1 MAIEALGTPVLVRAW
16 RTTASTFSRSAV
28 ESGAATCAGRSDAA
42 SKIKMRAAN
51 RFRGRASRFMDDS
64 SEAGTVYGFAH
75 TSLAGITI
83 AAMSLDE
90 YKRKR
95 RFEET
100 PEPPPKLEKQSR
112 RRFVVQRHDATRLH
126 YDFRL
131 EMEGVLKSW
140 AVPKG
145 PSLDPADKRLAMQ
158 VEDHPVSY
166 YDFEGTIPQG
176 NYGGG
181 TVMVW
186 DAGTWEPLSP
196 VPVNGEYAP
205 GTEKEAAAM
214 LVKGDLKFRLKGKR
228 LNGDFA
234 LVHIK
239 GRAGSKGNEWLLI
252 KKKDDRVVAGFDI
265 DAYDTSILSG
275 RTMAEIAGDEDSAEW
290 KSSRPAS
297 RGRVK
302 AAWLAGAIARA
313 DSKRKVLNA
322 EDAEKKALTAENAE
336 GAEQN
341 DGKSPRR
348 AARLVA
354 RANASDTA
362 SKAAGSKDSTS
373 KSRSK
378 KSSANSAIKALAG
391 AEEKPMPT
399 VVHPMLATPTG
410 KAFDDPDWLFEIKW
424 DGYRAVAFIEDGRV
438 RLVSRNQN
446 DLTAQFPEL
455 GSLPQFVKAQRAILD
470 GEIVALDEEGRP
482 SFSLMQQR
490 TGFQPGK
497 RRLPRREGVPVIY
510 YAFDLLYLDGL
521 DLRRVALEQRKQLLQ
536 DRIVAGESGVIHFSD
551 HYAEKGLALFE
562 AAKQRGLEGIVAKK
576 RSSAYEEKRSRDWLK
591 IKITQRQE
599 CVIGGYTDP
608 EGSREYFGALVLGLY
623 PSTSPSA
630 SLGASAAG
638 SQGRLIHVGQVGTG
652 FDQKTLHEIFARL
665 QPLKTRQNPFYGEI
679 GGLRKVQF
687 VRPELVAEIK
697 FAEWTHETAE
707 GGMKLRAP
715 VFMGLRFDKPA
726 QECRLED
733 AVAN

>member
-1 MAIEALGTPVLVRAW
+1 ML
-16 RTTASTFSRSAV
+16 
-28 ESGAATCAGRSDAA
+28 
-42 SKIKMRAAN
+42 
-51 RFRGRASRFMDDS
+51 
-64 SEAGTVYGFAH
+64 
-75 TSLAGITI
+75 
-83 AAMSLDE
+83 LDE

-100 PEPPPKLEKQSR
+100 PEPPPKVEKQSR
-112 RRFVVQRHDATRLH
+112 HRFVVQRHAATRLH

-166 YDFEGTIPQG
+166 YDFEGTIPKG

-196 VPVNGEYAP
+196 APVNGEYVP

-214 LVKGDLKFRLKGKR
+214 LAKGDLKFRLKGKR
-228 LNGDFA
+228 LKGDFS
-234 LVHIK
+234 LIHIK
-239 GRAGSKGNEWLLI
+239 GRSGSKGNEWLLI
-252 KKKDDRVVAGFDI
+252 KKKDDHVVAGFDI
-265 DAYDTSILSG
+265 NEDAYDTSILTN
-275 RTMAEIAGDEDSAEW
+275 RTMAQIAGDEGSAEW

-297 RGRVK
+297 RGKVK
-302 AAWLAGAIARA
+302 AAWLADAIARA
-313 DSKRKVLNA
+313 DSKRSALNA
-322 EDAEKKALTAENAE
+322 EGAKDAEKKPHFSKTA
-336 GAEQN
+336 
-341 DGKSPRR
+341 KSGTH
-348 AARLVA
+348 ATFNESV
-354 RANASDTA
+354 
-362 SKAAGSKDSTS
+362 S
-373 KSRSK
+373 KSKTK
-378 KSSANSAIKALAG
+378 KSSAKSASSAVEALPG
-391 AEEKPMPT
+391 AEQRSMPT
-399 VVHPMLATPTG
+399 VIHPMLAISTA
-410 KAFDDPDWLFEIKW
+410 KAFDNPDWLFEIKW
-424 DGYRAVAFIEDGRV
+424 DGYRAIAFIDDGRV
-438 RLVSRNQN
+438 RLVSRSQN

-455 GSLPQFVKAQRAILD
+455 GSLPQFVKAERAILD

-497 RRLPRREGVPVIY
+497 RRQPRREGVPVIY

-536 DRIVAGESGVIHFSD
+536 DRIVAGRAGESDVIRFSD
-551 HYAEKGLALFE
+551 HYAEKGLDLLE

-576 RSSAYEEKRSRDWLK
+576 RNSAYQEKRSNDWLK

-623 PSTSPSA
+623 DQ
-630 SLGASAAG
+630 
-638 SQGRLIHVGQVGTG
+638 QGRLIHVGQAGTG
-652 FDQKTLHEIFARL
+652 FDQKTLKEIFARL
-665 QPLKTRQNPFYGEI
+665 QPLKTKQNPFYGEI

-697 FAEWTHETAE
+697 FAEWTHESAE

-715 VFMGLRFDKPA
+715 VFMGLRADKSA
-726 QECRLED
+726 EECRLEE
-733 AVAN
+733 AVAS

>member
-64 SEAGTVYGFAH
+64 SEAGTVYGFDQAFWTVRSAWSAEGGFPH

-100 PEPPPKLEKQSR
+100 PEPPPKLEKQSQH
-112 RRFVVQRHDATRLH
+112 RFVVQRHDATRLH

-140 AVPKG
+140 AIPKG

-196 VPVNGEYAP
+196 VPVNGEYVP

-265 DAYDTSILSG
+265 DAYDTSILTD
-275 RTMAEIAGDEDSAEW
+275 RTMAQIAGDKGSAEW
-290 KSSRPAS
+290 KTSRPAS

-302 AAWLAGAIARA
+302 AAWLADAIARV
-313 DSKRKVLNA
+313 DSKR
-322 EDAEKKALTAENAE
+322 KALTAESAENAE
-336 GAEQN
+336 KGN
-341 DGKSPRR
+341 GKNQRR
-348 AARLVA
+348 AARSPSH
-354 RANASDTA
+354 ANAPDIA
-362 SKAAGSKDSTS
+362 PENATS

-378 KSSANSAIKALAG
+378 KSSANSASSAVNALAG
-391 AEEKPMPT
+391 AEQKPMPT
-399 VVHPMLATPTG
+399 VIHPMLATSAS
-410 KAFDDPDWLFEIKW
+410 KAFNDPDWLFEIKW
-424 DGYRAVAFIEDGRV
+424 DGYRAVAFIEDGQV

-455 GSLPQFVKAQRAILD
+455 KSLPQFVKVQRAILD
-470 GEIVALDEEGRP
+470 GEIVALDDEGRP

-497 RRLPRREGVPVIY
+497 RRLPRREGVPVVY

-521 DLRRVALEQRKQLLQ
+521 DLRRVALDERKRLLQ
-536 DRIVAGESGVIHFSD
+536 EKIVSGGVIQFSD
-551 HYAEKGLALFE
+551 HYAEKGLDLFE
-562 AAKQRGLEGIVAKK
+562 AAKRRGLEGIVAKK
-576 RSSAYEEKRSRDWLK
+576 RGSAYEEKRSTNWLK

-623 PSTSPSA
+623 DP
-630 SLGASAAG
+630 
-638 SQGRLIHVGQVGTG
+638 QGRLIHVGQAGTG
-652 FDQKTLHEIFARL
+652 FDQKTLKEIFAGL
-665 QPLKTRQNPFYGEI
+665 QPLKTKQNPFYGEI
-679 GGLRKVQF
+679 GF
-687 VRPELVAEIK
+687 
-697 FAEWTHETAE
+697 
-707 GGMKLRAP
+707 
-715 VFMGLRFDKPA
+715 
-726 QECRLED
+726 
-733 AVAN
+733 

>member
-1 MAIEALGTPVLVRAW
+1 AKPRHH
-16 RTTASTFSRSAV
+16 TTSR
-28 ESGAATCAGRSDAA
+28 
-42 SKIKMRAAN
+42 
-51 RFRGRASRFMDDS
+51 
-64 SEAGTVYGFAH
+64 
-75 TSLAGITI
+75 ITI
-83 AAMSLDE
+83 ASMSLDE

-100 PEPPPKLEKQSR
+100 PEPPPKVEKQSR
-112 RRFVVQRHDATRLH
+112 HRFVVQRHAATRLH

-166 YDFEGTIPQG
+166 YDFEGTIPEG

-196 VPVNGEYAP
+196 VPVNGEYLP

-214 LVKGDLKFRLKGKR
+214 LAKGDLKFRLKGKR
-228 LNGDFA
+228 LMGDFA

-239 GRAGSKGNEWLLI
+239 GRAGNKGNEWLLI
-252 KKKDDRVVAGFDI
+252 KKKDAYVVAGFDI
-265 DAYDTSILSG
+265 NEDKYDTSILTG
-275 RTMAEIAGDEDSAEW
+275 RTMAQIAGDKGSAEW
-290 KSSRPAS
+290 TSSRPAS
-297 RGRVK
+297 RGKVK
-302 AAWLAGAIARA
+302 AAWLADAIERA
-313 DSKRKVLNA
+313 DKKR
-322 EDAEKKALTAENAE
+322 KALTAEGAE
-336 GAEQN
+336 GAEKK
-341 DGKSPRR
+341 KSKSTRP
-348 AARLVA
+348 AATNLA
-354 RANASDTA
+354 HSKILSDDIAVKEAT
-362 SKAAGSKDSTS
+362 SKDPVS
-373 KSRSK
+373 KSRAR
-378 KSSANSAIKALAG
+378 KSSANSAFSAVKALAG
-391 AEEKPMPT
+391 AEERPMPT
-399 VVHPMLATPTG
+399 TIHPMLATPTA
-410 KAFDDPDWLFEIKW
+410 KAFDNREWLFEIKW

-438 RLVSRNQN
+438 RLVSRSQN
-446 DLTAQFPEL
+446 DLTAQFSEL
-455 GSLPQFVKAQRAILD
+455 GTLPQFVKAERAILD

-510 YAFDLLYLDGL
+510 YAFDLLYLDGF
-521 DLRRVALEQRKQLLQ
+521 DLRRVALERRKQLLQ
-536 DRIVAGESGVIHFSD
+536 ERIVSGGVIQFSD
-551 HYAEKGLALFE
+551 HYAEKGLDLFE

-576 RSSAYEEKRSRDWLK
+576 RGGAYQEKRSSDWLK

-599 CVIGGYTDP
+599 CVVGGYTDP

-623 PSTSPSA
+623 D
-630 SLGASAAG
+630 G
-638 SQGRLIHVGQVGTG
+638 QGRLIHVGQVGTG
-652 FDQKTLHEIFARL
+652 FDQKTLKEIFGRL
-665 QPLKTRQNPFYGEI
+665 QVLKTKENPFYGEI
-679 GGLRKVQF
+679 DGLRKVQF

-715 VFMGLRFDKPA
+715 VFMGLRADKA
-726 QECRLED
+726 AAECRLEE
-733 AVAN
+733 AVAS

>member
-1 MAIEALGTPVLVRAW
+1 
-16 RTTASTFSRSAV
+16 
-28 ESGAATCAGRSDAA
+28 
-42 SKIKMRAAN
+42 
-51 RFRGRASRFMDDS
+51 
-64 SEAGTVYGFAH
+64 
-75 TSLAGITI
+75 
-83 AAMSLDE
+83 MSLDE

-100 PEPPPKLEKQSR
+100 PEPPPKLDKQSR
-112 RRFVVQRHDATRLH
+112 HRFVVQRHDATRLH

-196 VPVNGEYAP
+196 VPVKGEYVP

-234 LVHIK
+234 IVHIK

-252 KKKDDRVVAGFDI
+252 KKKDNHVVAGFDI
-265 DAYDTSILSG
+265 DAYGTSILTD
-275 RTMAEIAGDEDSAEW
+275 RTMAEIAGDKGSAQW
-290 KSSRPAS
+290 KTSRPAT

-302 AAWLAGAIARA
+302 AAWLADAIARA
-313 DSKRKVLNA
+313 DSKRK
-322 EDAEKKALTAENAE
+322 ALTAESAENAE
-336 GAEQN
+336 RSERKALTTEGTGDTGENKIKAGRSHSRN
-341 DGKSPRR
+341 NKGRS
-348 AARLVA
+348 VA
-354 RANASDTA
+354 
-362 SKAAGSKDSTS
+362 
-373 KSRSK
+373 KSRKK
-378 KSSANSAIKALAG
+378 KSSANSASSAVKAFPG
-391 AEEKPMPT
+391 AEQRPMPT
-399 VVHPMLATPTG
+399 AIHPMLATSTA
-410 KAFDDPDWLFEIKW
+410 KAFDDPGWLFEIKW
-424 DGYRAVAFIEDGRV
+424 DGYRAVAFIEDGGV

-446 DLTAQFPEL
+446 DLTAQFAEL
-455 GSLPQFVKAQRAILD
+455 KSLPQFVKAQRAILD
-470 GEIVALDEEGRP
+470 GEIVALDDEGRP

-490 TGFQPGK
+490 TGFQPSK
-497 RRLPRREGVPVIY
+497 RRLPRREDIPVIY

-521 DLRRVALEQRKQLLQ
+521 DLRRVALEQRKRLLQ
-536 DRIVAGESGVIHFSD
+536 QKIVPGGVIQFSD
-551 HYAEKGLALFE
+551 HYAEKGLDLFE
-562 AAKQRGLEGIVAKK
+562 AAKRRDLEGIVAKK
-576 RSSAYEEKRSRDWLK
+576 RSSAYEEKRSTNWLK

-623 PSTSPSA
+623 DRR
-630 SLGASAAG
+630 
-638 SQGRLIHVGQVGTG
+638 GRLIHVGQAGTG
-652 FDQKTLHEIFARL
+652 FDQKTLREIFATL
-665 QPLKTRQNPFYGEI
+665 QPFKTKENPFYGEI

-707 GGMKLRAP
+707 GGVKLRAP

-726 QECRLED
+726 AECRLEE